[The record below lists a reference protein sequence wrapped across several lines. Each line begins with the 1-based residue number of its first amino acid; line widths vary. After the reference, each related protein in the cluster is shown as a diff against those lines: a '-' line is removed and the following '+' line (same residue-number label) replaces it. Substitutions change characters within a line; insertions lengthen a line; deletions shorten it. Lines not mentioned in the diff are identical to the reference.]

1 METLLR
7 GVRAALHC
15 GSAQKCKTLLFD
27 RRRLFSGKFA
37 DSFRSTARRVIS
49 PWKNRKAQRNWRNA
63 MNPYSGALVNL
74 TPVPETCQADSVI
87 YETRKGSK
95 CAWYGLSLALLAAVL
110 ASFFEQYPLTPH
122 APVEG
127 SDVIRLSLHSEH
139 AGSATAGHGDDERY
153 CRLYRTH
160 IPTTPVQKALLAVGS
175 GVAALLDPY
184 RHDMVAVLGETT
196 GELALRRLR
205 DRMRGDPEG
214 YQILH
219 RLSSVSTPVSVLSYI
234 PFSSLSADM
243 VAVLGETTG
252 ELALRRLRDRM
263 RGDPEGYQ
271 ILQERPR
278 IRVSTLD
285 LGRLGAM
292 PDGSFG
298 REYLRFLEEN
308 GVTPDSR
315 ADVKFVDDEEL
326 AFVIQRYREVH
337 DFMHTLLGM
346 PTNMLGEVVVKWFE
360 MVQTGLPMCMLGAVL
375 GPLRLSARRLQLL
388 TATLIPWALRNGRN
402 ARCLLNVYYEQ
413 RWEQSLESLREE
425 LSIEPPPRI

>member
-27 RRRLFSGKFA
+27 RRRLFSA
-37 DSFRSTARRVIS
+37 
-49 PWKNRKAQRNWRNA
+49 
-63 MNPYSGALVNL
+63 
-74 TPVPETCQADSVI
+74 
-87 YETRKGSK
+87 
-95 CAWYGLSLALLAAVL
+95 
-110 ASFFEQYPLTPH
+110 
-122 APVEG
+122 
-127 SDVIRLSLHSEH
+127 DVIRLSLHSEH
-139 AGSATAGHGDDERY
+139 AGFAAAGHGDDERY

-184 RHDMVAVLGETT
+184 RH
-196 GELALRRLR
+196 
-205 DRMRGDPEG
+205 
-214 YQILH
+214 
-219 RLSSVSTPVSVLSYI
+219 
-234 PFSSLSADM
+234 DM

-375 GPLRLSARRLQLL
+375 GPLRLSAR
-388 TATLIPWALRNGRN
+388 
-402 ARCLLNVYYEQ
+402 
-413 RWEQSLESLREE
+413 
-425 LSIEPPPRI
+425 